1 MTMNVAKLK
10 DKALVALQSL
20 LELSRVL
27 HVEDEWA
34 SLTSAKKRIEGLKL
48 EDEHLT
54 VIKVVLKSFLV
65 FLKDYISLH
74 TG

>member
-1 MTMNVAKLK
+1 MMNVAKLK
-10 DKALVALQSL
+10 DQALTALQSL
-20 LELSRVL
+20 LELSRVR

-34 SLTSAKKRIEGLKL
+34 SLTSTKKRIEGLKL

-54 VIKVVLKSFLV
+54 TVRVVLQSFLV
-65 FLKDYISLH
+65 FLKGYISLH